1 MKNYLI
7 KFDILSQ
14 FVYVLYQM
22 PNFFNIIFGSNK
34 GLILKIFAISDK
46 NALIFSQIEKM
57 TQKIN

>member
-1 MKNYLI
+1 MKKYLI

-46 NALIFSQIEKM
+46 NALIFSQSEKM